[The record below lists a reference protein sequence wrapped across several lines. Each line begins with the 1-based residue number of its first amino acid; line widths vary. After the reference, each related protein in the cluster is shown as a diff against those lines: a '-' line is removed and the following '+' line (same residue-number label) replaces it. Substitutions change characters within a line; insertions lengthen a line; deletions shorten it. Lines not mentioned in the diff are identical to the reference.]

1 MLTLE
6 NGDTMPLITISQDY
20 GSHGYFVAQRIA
32 QELNLDLHDDETL
45 REAAV
50 KQGVQKENLDAM
62 KEQVPGFFDRLKG
75 SKPDVY
81 LDVLQRVVYQVSSD
95 NNGVIVGHGGQVLLR
110 DFGCALH
117 IRIVTP
123 QEKRIR
129 YFIEEKGLSEEEAI
143 RIVHTK
149 DDEAKD
155 FFRYAFKMDIND
167 PLLYDLVIN
176 TDKIGIEAVISHI
189 IQLAQS
195 NDIAECNI
203 GALAIMK
210 CRALE
215 MKIHA
220 MLAQM
225 DIITTGIKI
234 EVDEPGKIH
243 VHGVV
248 NDELQRRKIVTALD
262 SISELKDTKVNI
274 YVAPLDG

>member
-1 MLTLE
+1 
-6 NGDTMPLITISQDY
+6 MPLVTITQDY
-20 GSHGYFVAQRIA
+20 GSHGYYVAQRIA

-50 KQGVQKENLDAM
+50 RQGVTKEHLDAM
-62 KEQVPGFFDRLKG
+62 KEQVPGFFDRHMG
-75 SKPDVY
+75 SMPEVY

-95 NNGVIVGHGGQVLLR
+95 NNGVIVGHGSQVLLR
-110 DFGCALH
+110 DFECALH
-117 IRIVTP
+117 IRIITP
-123 QEKRIR
+123 VEKRVR
-129 YFIEEKGLSEEEAI
+129 YFIEEKGFEEEQA
-143 RIVHTK
+143 RKIVSTK
-149 DDEAKD
+149 DEEARD

-176 TDKIGIEAVISHI
+176 TDKISIETAISHI
-189 IQLAQS
+189 IQLARS

-225 DIITTGIKI
+225 DIITRGIKI
-234 EVDEPGKIH
+234 EVDEPGKAH

-248 NDELQRRKIVTALD
+248 NDEIERRNIVNALG
-262 SISELKDTKVNI
+262 SISELEDTKVNI

>member
-1 MLTLE
+1 MS
-6 NGDTMPLITISQDY
+6 LITISQDY
-20 GSHGYFVAQRIA
+20 GSHGYYVAQRIA
-32 QELNLDLHDDETL
+32 KELNLELYDDKTL

-50 KQGVQKENLDAM
+50 RQGVKEENLDAM
-62 KEQVPGFFDRLKG
+62 KEQVPGFFEWHMG
-75 SKPDVY
+75 SKSDVY
-81 LDVLQRVVYQVSSD
+81 LDVLQKVVYQVASD

-117 IRIVTP
+117 IRIITP
-123 QEKRIR
+123 AEKRVR
-129 YFIEEKGLSEEEAI
+129 YFIDEKGFEEEQA
-143 RIVHTK
+143 REIVRTK
-149 DDEAKD
+149 DEEARD

-167 PLLYDLVIN
+167 PMLYDLVIN
-176 TDKIGIEAVISHI
+176 TDKISIDTVISHI

-203 GALAIMK
+203 GALAIMQ

-220 MLAQM
+220 MLAQR
-225 DIITTGIKI
+225 DIKTTGIKI
-234 EVDEPGKIH
+234 EVEQPGKVH

-248 NDELQRRKIVTALD
+248 NYQAERQKIANALD
-262 SISELKDTKVNI
+262 TISELKDVKVNI

>member
-1 MLTLE
+1 M
-6 NGDTMPLITISQDY
+6 
-20 GSHGYFVAQRIA
+20 
-32 QELNLDLHDDETL
+32 DLHDDKTL

-50 KQGVQKENLDAM
+50 RQGVTKEHLDAM
-62 KEQVPGFFDRLKG
+62 KEQVPGFFDRHMG
-75 SKPDVY
+75 SLPEVY

-95 NNGVIVGHGGQVLLR
+95 NNGVIVGHGSQVLLR
-110 DFGCALH
+110 DFACALH
-117 IRIVTP
+117 IRIITP
-123 QEKRIR
+123 AEKRVR
-129 YFIEEKGLSEEEAI
+129 YFIEEKGLEEEQA
-143 RIVHTK
+143 RKIVSTK
-149 DDEAKD
+149 DEEARD

-176 TDKIGIEAVISHI
+176 TDKISIETAVSHI

-225 DIITTGIKI
+225 DIITRGIKI
-234 EVDEPGKIH
+234 EVDEPGKAH

-248 NDELQRRKIVTALD
+248 NDEIERRKIVNALAA
-262 SISELKDTKVNI
+262 ISELEDPKVNI

>member
-1 MLTLE
+1 
-6 NGDTMPLITISQDY
+6 MPLITISQDY
-20 GSHGYFVAQRIA
+20 GSHGYYVAQRVA
-32 QELNLDLHDDETL
+32 QELDLELHDDVTL
-45 REAAV
+45 REAAAR
-50 KQGVQKENLDAM
+50 QGVTQEHLDAM
-62 KEQVPGFFDRLKG
+62 KEQVPGFFERHMG
-75 SKPDVY
+75 SMPEVY

-110 DFGCALH
+110 DFTCALH
-117 IRIVTP
+117 IRIITP
-123 QEKRIR
+123 AEKRVR
-129 YFIEEKGLSEEEAI
+129 YFIEEKGFDEEQARKIVSTKDEEA
-143 RIVHTK
+143 R
-149 DDEAKD
+149 D

-176 TDKIGIEAVISHI
+176 TEKIGIETAISHI

-215 MKIHA
+215 MKIQA

-225 DIITTGIKI
+225 DIITRGIKI

-248 NDELQRRKIVTALD
+248 NDEVERRKIVSALD
-262 SISELKDTKVNI
+262 AISELQDTKVNI

>member
-1 MLTLE
+1 
-6 NGDTMPLITISQDY
+6 MPLITISQDY
-20 GSHGYFVAQRIA
+20 GSHGYYVAQRIA
-32 QELNLDLHDDETL
+32 QELKLELHDDETL

-50 KQGVQKENLDAM
+50 KQGVKKDNLDAM
-62 KEQVPGFFDRLKG
+62 KEQVPGFFDRLIG

-81 LDVLQRVVYQVSSD
+81 LDVLQKVVYQVSSN

-129 YFIEEKGLSEEEAI
+129 YFIDEKGLSEEEAI
-143 RIVHTK
+143 RIVQTK

-167 PLLYDLVIN
+167 PLLYDFVIN
-176 TDKIGIEAVISHI
+176 TDKISIDAVISHI

-195 NDIAECNI
+195 DDISECNI
-203 GALAIMK
+203 DALVIMK

-215 MKIHA
+215 MKIQA
-220 MLAQM
+220 MLTER
-225 DIITTGIKI
+225 DFLTTGIKI

-248 NDELQRRKIVTALD
+248 NNEIERRKIVTVLD
-262 SISELKDTKVNI
+262 TISELEDARVNI
-274 YVAPLDG
+274 VVAPPDG